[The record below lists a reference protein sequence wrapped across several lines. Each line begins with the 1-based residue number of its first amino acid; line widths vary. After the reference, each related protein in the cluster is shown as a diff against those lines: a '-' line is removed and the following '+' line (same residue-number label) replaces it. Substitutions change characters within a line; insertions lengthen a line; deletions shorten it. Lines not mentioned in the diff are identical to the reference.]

1 MEIKNKSRT
10 TILNMI
16 KISSQNSN
24 SVPKVLFLDMKT
36 SIILWHRNNL
46 LDMTSL
52 NGGMATYFSLRKFS
66 VKHICLS
73 FTI

>member
-1 MEIKNKSRT
+1 MEIKKCRT
-10 TILNMI
+10 MILNMI

-24 SVPKVLFLDMKT
+24 SVPKALFLDMET
-36 SIILWHRNNL
+36 SIVLWHKHKL
-46 LDMTSL
+46 LDMTTL
-52 NGGMATYFSLRKFS
+52 NGGMATYVSLRKFS